1 MSDKVITQNSVKK
14 ENTVKQTD
22 IELILEKKTEFF
34 KNVVQKTILYIQKNK
49 MLDILGI
56 SDLNCC
62 IDRLTDLNKKIKE
75 LANLSITNNNTDNI
89 ITSLQNINND
99 LSCLFK
105 NYGTEN
111 FQDFMTVCFG
121 SNVKITYTS
130 NDCQKLEL
138 INKYFHPVSYKIV
151 NKKDLSKLKKIDDDS
166 IHDNTKSMECFDVLN
181 IYKQFYM
188 KVNGMKMYIYN
199 NVLKK
204 GLIIYGIV
212 DDIMLDF
219 LDNKYI
225 LEKQK
230 QIFDNLPSEGEFQD
244 PVFHKF
250 IKSLNLKD
258 FLVCNNHTDIYGKFA
273 GYLSKINSI
282 KQKTISQNVKDFIS
296 DDMFS
301 KRCTLLYLLINTD
314 NYENQYLS
322 YLLYDLLSSDTNGSI
337 DTQEQTTLFDSFPW
351 EIKQCFKN
359 AMKKTIQYTNEL
371 SNFDINKIPL
381 EQQICLLKASDNV
394 KEKAMSKLKEVKAK
408 SEDSGSKARQ
418 YLDGLLKIPFNIY
431 RKEQALTLMD
441 TIRQQ
446 FCDIYKKY
454 NIEKNVPE
462 ILFKEKYTS
471 IEIIQNIKRIK
482 QKLGVNIFTDEYLKN
497 MTKIITY
504 GDKNMLMNNA
514 TKIVEL
520 IKSNNLETVVDFNIN
535 INNKKKAELKIEIE
549 EFMNKV
555 KTNTEVLQ
563 ILEKTFI
570 VSSPSKSQVNKIG
583 LFKDIDI
590 VNSNLTKITDYMN
603 QVKTTLDKAVYGHE
617 KPKRQIERIIA
628 QWVNG
633 KNTGYCIGLEGPPGV
648 GKTSIIKDALSD
660 CLKDDNGTNRP
671 FHMIQLGGDSNGSSI
686 IGHSYT
692 YVGSTWGSIVQ
703 ILIDSKCMNP
713 IIFIDEVDKVSKTE
727 HGKEIIGILTHLLDP
742 TQNDV
747 FQDKYFSGI
756 ELDLSKALF
765 VLSYNDAE
773 LIDRILLDRVHRIKF
788 DNLSLEDKI
797 VIAKKYILP
806 EIFVKMGL
814 EGIIEFSNDVLK
826 FIIEEYTCESG
837 VRKMKQILFEIVG
850 EINLSVLKNNNM
862 EYDLPIHISIDDIKT
877 KYFKDKRVPTRQQIH
892 KDDRVGVINCLWA
905 NNLGAGGILSAS
917 AKLFPSDKFL
927 ELKLTGLLDKMMEES
942 FQISLTN
949 AFELLTEER
958 KSELNKLYNGDQ
970 KFGIHLHMGDGS
982 INKSGTS
989 AGIAITILMYSLLSN
1004 LKIKNDFAVTGEACD
1019 LNGKV
1024 GEIGALSIKIASGIK
1039 AGVKSFIFP
1048 VENEK
1053 DYKDFLEK
1061 NKNTDLVNGIQFYPI
1076 SHISEAIKLIIVE

>member
-1 MSDKVITQNSVKK
+1 MSVKK
-14 ENTVKQTD
+14 VNTIQQSD
-22 IELILEKKTEFF
+22 IGSIVEKKTAFF
-34 KNVVQKTILYIQKNK
+34 KDVVQKTILYIQKNK

-62 IDRLTDLNKKIKE
+62 IDRLTELNKKIKE
-75 LANLSITNNNTDNI
+75 LSEIKIHSNDTDNI
-89 ITSLQNINND
+89 ITILQNINNE

-121 SNVKITYTS
+121 NNIKITYTS
-130 NDCQKLEL
+130 SDCQKLEL
-138 INKYFHPVSYKIV
+138 INKYFHPISYKIV
-151 NKKDLSKLKKIDDDS
+151 NKKDLTKTKKMDDDS
-166 IHDNTKSMECFDVLN
+166 INDDTKSMDCFDILN

-188 KVNGMKMYIYN
+188 KVNGMKLYIYN
-199 NVLKK
+199 NIQKK

-230 QIFDNLPSEGEFQD
+230 QIYDNLQNESEFEGPLFN
-244 PVFHKF
+244 KF
-250 IKSLNLKD
+250 IKSLTLKD
-258 FLVCNNHTDIYGKFA
+258 FLICNSYTDIYGKFA
-273 GYLSKINSI
+273 GYISKINSI

-322 YLLYDLLSSDTNGSI
+322 YLLYDLLSNDTNGNI

-454 NIEKNVPE
+454 NIEKNIPE

-471 IEIIQNIKRIK
+471 IEIIQNIKLIK

-497 MTKIITY
+497 MTKMITC
-504 GDKNMLMNNA
+504 GDKSMLLNNLHKIIGIFKENNLDL
-514 TKIVEL
+514 KIVA
-520 IKSNNLETVVDFNIN
+520 DFN
-535 INNKKKAELKIEIE
+535 INNKKKADLKIIIE
-549 EFMNKV
+549 ELMNNI
-555 KTNTEVLQ
+555 KTNTEILQ
-563 ILEKTFI
+563 IVDKTFM
-570 VSSPSKSQVNKIG
+570 VSSPSKSLVNKIG

-590 VNSNLTKITDYMN
+590 INSNLTKITDYMN

-788 DNLSLEDKI
+788 DNLFLEDKI
-797 VIAKKYILP
+797 VIANKYILP

-814 EGIIEFSNDVLK
+814 EEIIEFSSDVLK

-850 EINLSVLKNNNM
+850 EINLSVLKNNNT
-862 EYDLPIHISIDDIKT
+862 EYDLPICISINDIKT
-877 KYFKDKRVPTRQQIH
+877 KYFKDKRVSTRQKIH
-892 KDDRVGVINCLWA
+892 GDNRVGVINCLWA

-949 AFELLTEER
+949 AFGLLTEER
-958 KSELNKLYNGDQ
+958 KSELNKMYNGEQ
-970 KFGIHLHMGDGS
+970 KFGIHMHMGDGS
-982 INKSGTS
+982 VNKSGTS

-1004 LKIKNDFAVTGEACD
+1004 FKIKNDFAVTGEASD

-1024 GEIGALSIKIASGIK
+1024 GEIGALGIKIASGIK
-1039 AGVKSFIFP
+1039 AGVKNFIFP

-1076 SHISEAIKLIIVE
+1076 SHISEAIKLIIAN

>member
-1 MSDKVITQNSVKK
+1 MSNKK
-14 ENTVKQTD
+14 ENTIQTSD
-22 IELILEKKTEFF
+22 IGSIVEKKTVFF
-34 KNVVQKTILYIQKNK
+34 KDVVQKTILYIQKNK

-62 IDRLTDLNKKIKE
+62 IDRLTELNKKIKE
-75 LANLSITNNNTDNI
+75 LSEIKIHSNDTDNI
-89 ITSLQNINND
+89 ITILQNINNE

-121 SNVKITYTS
+121 NNIKITYTS
-130 NDCQKLEL
+130 SDCQKLEL
-138 INKYFHPVSYKIV
+138 INKYFHPISYKIV
-151 NKKDLSKLKKIDDDS
+151 NKKDLTKTKKMDDDS
-166 IHDNTKSMECFDVLN
+166 INDDTKSMDCFDILN

-188 KVNGMKMYIYN
+188 KVNGMKLYIYN
-199 NVLKK
+199 NIQKK

-230 QIFDNLPSEGEFQD
+230 QIYDNLPNESDFQG
-244 PVFHKF
+244 PLFNKF
-250 IKSLNLKD
+250 IKSLTLKD
-258 FLVCNNHTDIYGKFA
+258 FFICNSYTDIYGKFA
-273 GYLSKINSI
+273 GYISKINSI

-322 YLLYDLLSSDTNGSI
+322 YLLYDLLSNDANGNI
-337 DTQEQTTLFDSFPW
+337 DTQEQTILFDSFPW

-381 EQQICLLKASDNV
+381 EQQICLLKASDTV

-454 NIEKNVPE
+454 NIEKNIPE

-471 IEIIQNIKRIK
+471 IEIIQNIKLIK

-497 MTKIITY
+497 MTKMITY
-504 GDKNMLMNNA
+504 GDKSMLLNNVHKIIGIFKENNLDL
-514 TKIVEL
+514 KIVA
-520 IKSNNLETVVDFNIN
+520 DFN
-535 INNKKKAELKIEIE
+535 INNKKKADLKITIE
-549 EFMNKV
+549 ELMNKI
-555 KTNTEVLQ
+555 KTNTEILQ
-563 ILEKTFI
+563 IVDKTFM
-570 VSSPSKSQVNKIG
+570 VSSPSKSLVNKIG

-590 VNSNLTKITDYMN
+590 INSNLTKITDYMN

-797 VIAKKYILP
+797 VIANKYILP

-814 EGIIEFSNDVLK
+814 EGIIEFSSDVLK

-862 EYDLPIHISIDDIKT
+862 EYDLPICISINDIKT

-892 KDDRVGVINCLWA
+892 GNNRVGVINCLWA

-917 AKLFPSDKFL
+917 AKLFPCDKFL

-958 KSELNKLYNGDQ
+958 KSELNKMYNGEQ
-970 KFGIHLHMGDGS
+970 KFGIHMHMGDGS
-982 INKSGTS
+982 VNKSGTS

-1004 LKIKNDFAVTGEACD
+1004 FKIKNDFAVTGEACD

-1024 GEIGALSIKIASGIK
+1024 GEIGALGIKIASGIK
-1039 AGVKSFIFP
+1039 AGVKNFIFP

-1076 SHISEAIKLIIVE
+1076 SHISEAIQLIIAN